1 MISVSRAEQ
10 LHSAGLR
17 WRPAP
22 GDRFAVRTLAD
33 QVFTIS
39 DMVVEPH
46 EYPTG
51 TVLGF
56 NGTTEWALDSV
67 AQEDALWLPREDQLR
82 ELLGRTFRSLARS
95 TDGQYQ
101 VLVELSG
108 QPERV
113 FTADDAADAY
123 AQALLALVSAAV
135 GPGLTRSVVVA
146 VGLLDRDERA
156 ARRPTRPTPGSSSA
170 AVRRGGMLIGWV
182 SSGRTSWSGG
192 HATPGRPRVDG
203 DRCRTAD
210 GDGRRPARAPGAPA
224 SA

>member
-17 WRPAP
+17 WRPGP
-22 GDRFAVRTLAD
+22 GDQFAVRTLAD

-95 TDGQYQ
+95 TDGQYG
-101 VLVELSG
+101 VLIEHAG
-108 QPERV
+108 RPERL
-113 FTADDAADAY
+113 FTGDTATDAD
-123 AQALLALVSAAV
+123 AQALLALVTAAV
-135 GPGLTRSVVVA
+135 GQV
-146 VGLLDRDERA
+146 
-156 ARRPTRPTPGSSSA
+156 
-170 AVRRGGMLIGWV
+170 
-182 SSGRTSWSGG
+182 
-192 HATPGRPRVDG
+192 
-203 DRCRTAD
+203 
-210 GDGRRPARAPGAPA
+210 
-224 SA
+224 